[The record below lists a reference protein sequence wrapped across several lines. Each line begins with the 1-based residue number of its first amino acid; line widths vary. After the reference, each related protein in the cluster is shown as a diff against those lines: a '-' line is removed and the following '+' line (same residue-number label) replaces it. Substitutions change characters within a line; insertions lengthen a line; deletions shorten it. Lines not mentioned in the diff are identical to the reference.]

1 VNAEP
6 LGVKRDGHSIS
17 RRLSLQLAAMT
28 LLGLGVLSGGIYW
41 SVSALIHDKQ
51 MTNEAATVRIID
63 DMVKVAAVN
72 GDEQHV
78 IHKTQFFAPRRPSS
92 RLELARADG
101 TTLFRDADEPP
112 FRLSPHVHRVR
123 FDIATPELRGGV
135 VRADLLIDVAD
146 DVRLLRGVLLT
157 LVVTTLVG
165 GALVYLLTLWRVR
178 AGMAPLRDIV
188 RQTRAISP
196 KRLDQRLSLA
206 VPVEELEPWIG
217 QFNALLER
225 LEAAYRQLE
234 GFNADV
240 AHELRTPL
248 ATLIG
253 QTEVALSRE
262 RSADALHDIL
272 ASNLEELQR
281 LAAMVNDMLF
291 LASADRGAQARR
303 NAAASL
309 AAIAWQV
316 IEFHEAALAER
327 NLRVAVRGD
336 ATVPVDEPLFKRA
349 ISNLL
354 GNAVRFAD
362 PGSEITVQIGADGP
376 GEVRVL
382 VQNHGVEIEPA
393 HLPRL
398 FDRFFR
404 AESSR
409 ASEGQAHHGLGLSI
423 VAAIAR
429 MHSGRTFA
437 RSNGGVTALGFTL
450 SAS

>member
-1 VNAEP
+1 M
-6 LGVKRDGHSIS
+6 KRDGHSIS

-28 LLGLGVLSGGIYW
+28 LAGLGLLSGGIYW
-41 SVSALIHDKQ
+41 SVSELIRDKQ
-51 MTNEAATVRIID
+51 IANETATVRIID
-63 DMVKVAAVN
+63 DMVKIAAAD
-72 GDEQHV
+72 GDEQYV
-78 IHKTQFFAPRRPSS
+78 IHKTQFYAPRRPGS
-92 RLELARADG
+92 RLELLRADG
-101 TTLFRDADEPP
+101 TTLFRDADEAP
-112 FRLSPHVHRVR
+112 FLLSPHVHRVR
-123 FDIATPELRGGV
+123 FDIATPRLRGAL

-157 LVVTTLVG
+157 LVVSTLLG
-165 GALVYLLTLWRVR
+165 GALAYVVTLWKVR
-178 AGMAPLRDIV
+178 AGMMPLRDIV

-196 KRLDQRLSLA
+196 KRLDQRLRLA
-206 VPVEELEPWIG
+206 VPVEELSPWID
-217 QFNALLER
+217 QFNALMER
-225 LEAAYRQLE
+225 LERAYQQLE

-262 RSADALHDIL
+262 RSAEALRETL

-303 NAAASL
+303 NGSTSL
-309 AAIAWQV
+309 AAIARQV

-327 NLRVAVRGD
+327 SLSVAVRGD
-336 ATVPVDEPLFKRA
+336 AIASVDEPLFKRA
-349 ISNLL
+349 VSNLL
-354 GNAVRFAD
+354 GNAIRFAD
-362 PGSEITVQIGADGP
+362 AGSEIAVQIDTDAP
-376 GEVRVL
+376 GEVRLL
-382 VQNHGVEIEPA
+382 VQNHGVEIEAP

-404 AESSR
+404 AETSR
-409 ASEGQAHHGLGLSI
+409 HHAGGAHHGLGLSI

-437 RSNGGVTALGFTL
+437 RSDGGVTALGFTV
-450 SAS
+450 SAN

>member
-1 VNAEP
+1 
-6 LGVKRDGHSIS
+6 
-17 RRLSLQLAAMT
+17 
-28 LLGLGVLSGGIYW
+28 
-41 SVSALIHDKQ
+41 
-51 MTNEAATVRIID
+51 
-63 DMVKVAAVN
+63 
-72 GDEQHV
+72 
-78 IHKTQFFAPRRPSS
+78 
-92 RLELARADG
+92 
-101 TTLFRDADEPP
+101 
-112 FRLSPHVHRVR
+112 
-123 FDIATPELRGGV
+123 
-135 VRADLLIDVAD
+135 
-146 DVRLLRGVLLT
+146 
-157 LVVTTLVG
+157 
-165 GALVYLLTLWRVR
+165 
-178 AGMAPLRDIV
+178 
-188 RQTRAISP
+188 
-196 KRLDQRLSLA
+196 
-206 VPVEELEPWIG
+206 VEELEPWIA

-281 LAAMVNDMLF
+281 LAALVNDMLF

-303 NAAASL
+303 NGSTSL
-309 AAIAWQV
+309 AAIAAQV
-316 IEFHEAALAER
+316 IEFHEAALTER
-327 NLRVAVRGD
+327 ALSVAVRGD
-336 ATVPVDEPLFKRA
+336 AVVPIDEPLFKRA

-354 GNAVRFAD
+354 GNAIRFAD
-362 PGSEITVQIGADGP
+362 SGSEIAVDIDADEP
-376 GEVRVL
+376 GQVKVL
-382 VQNHGVEIEPA
+382 VQNRGVEIEPA

-409 ASEGQAHHGLGLSI
+409 HSEGEPHHGLGLSI

-437 RSNGGVTALGFTL
+437 RSGDGVTALGFTV

>member
-1 VNAEP
+1 
-6 LGVKRDGHSIS
+6 
-17 RRLSLQLAAMT
+17 MT
-28 LLGLGVLSGGIYW
+28 LLGLGLLSAGIYW
-41 SVSALIHDKQ
+41 SVAALVHEKQ
-51 MTNEAATVRIID
+51 VANEAATVRIID
-63 DMVKVAAVN
+63 DMVKVSALS
-72 GDEQHV
+72 GDERQV
-78 IHKTQFFAPRRPSS
+78 VHKTQFFAPRRPGS

-112 FRLSPHVHRVR
+112 FRLSHYVHRTQ
-123 FDIATPELRGGV
+123 FDIPTPQLAGGL
-135 VRADLLIDVAD
+135 VRANLLIDVAD
-146 DVRLLRGVLLT
+146 DGRLLRGVLLT
-157 LVVTTLVG
+157 LVVATLLG
-165 GALVYLLTLWRVR
+165 GALAYAVTLWKVR
-178 AGMAPLRDIV
+178 LGMAPLRDIV
-188 RQTRAISP
+188 RQTRDISP
-196 KRLDQRLSLA
+196 RQLDQRLRLA
-206 VPVEELEPWIG
+206 VPVEELTPWIE
-217 QFNALLER
+217 QFNALMER
-225 LEAAYRQLE
+225 VEGAYHQLE

-262 RSADALHDIL
+262 RSAEALREIL

-291 LASADRGAQARR
+291 LASADRGAQALRSGK
-303 NAAASL
+303 ASL
-309 AAIAWQV
+309 AGIALQV
-316 IEFHEAALAER
+316 LDFHEAALAER

-336 ATVPVDEPLFKRA
+336 AVVPIDAPLFKRA

-354 GNAVRFAD
+354 GNAIRFAD
-362 PGSEITVQIGADGP
+362 PGSEISVLIGAEEGGEMHGEMR

-382 VQNHGVEIEPA
+382 VQNQGVEIEPS

-409 ASEGQAHHGLGLSI
+409 NSEGQTHHGLGLSI

-429 MHSGRTFA
+429 MHSGRTLA
-437 RSNGGVTALGFTL
+437 RSNGGVTALGFTV
-450 SAS
+450 AAN

>member
-1 VNAEP
+1 M
-6 LGVKRDGHSIS
+6 KCDGHSIS

-28 LLGLGVLSGGIYW
+28 LLGLGILSGGIYW
-41 SVSALIHDKQ
+41 SVSALISDKQ
-51 MTNEAATVRIID
+51 VTNEAATVRIID
-63 DMVKVAAVN
+63 DMVKVSAAN
-72 GDEQHV
+72 GDEQQV
-78 IHKTQFFAPRRPSS
+78 VHKTQFYAPRRPGS

-101 TTLFRDADEPP
+101 TALFRDADEPP
-112 FRLSPHVHRVR
+112 FLLSPHVHRTR
-123 FDIATPELRGGV
+123 FDIETPALRGGF
-135 VRADLLIDVAD
+135 VRADLLIDIAD

-157 LVVTTLVG
+157 LVVATLIG
-165 GALVYLLTLWRVR
+165 GALAYLVTLWRVR
-178 AGMAPLRDIV
+178 RGMAPLRDIA

-196 KRLDQRLSLA
+196 GRLDQRLRLA
-206 VPVEELEPWIG
+206 HPVEELSPWID
-217 QFNALLER
+217 QFNALMER
-225 LEAAYRQLE
+225 LERAYQQLE

-262 RSADALHDIL
+262 RSPEALRETL

-303 NAAASL
+303 GGRASL
-309 AAIAWQV
+309 AELASQV
-316 IEFHEAALAER
+316 TEFHEAALAER
-327 NLRVAVRGD
+327 GLRVAVRGD
-336 ATVPVDEPLFKRA
+336 AFIPIDVPLFKRA
-349 ISNLL
+349 VSNLL

-362 PGSEITVQIGADGP
+362 PDSEIVVQIAAEEP
-376 GEVRVL
+376 GQVHVL

-404 AESSR
+404 AEGSR
-409 ASEGQAHHGLGLSI
+409 SAGQVHHGLGLSI

-437 RSNGGVTALGFTL
+437 QSAGGVTRMGFTVT
-450 SAS
+450 AG

>member
-1 VNAEP
+1 
-6 LGVKRDGHSIS
+6 VKRDGHSIS
-17 RRLSLQLAAMT
+17 RRLSLQLAGIT

-72 GDEQHV
+72 GDEQQV
-78 IHKTQFFAPRRPSS
+78 IHKTQFYAPRRPGS

-112 FRLSPHVHRVR
+112 FQLSPHVHRTR
-123 FDIATPELRGGV
+123 FDIATPQLAGGV
-135 VRADLLIDVAD
+135 VRADLLIDIAD
-146 DVRLLRGVLLT
+146 DVRLLRGVMLT
-157 LVVTTLVG
+157 LVVATLIG
-165 GALVYLLTLWRVR
+165 GALAYVVTLWKVR
-178 AGMAPLRDIV
+178 SGMAPLRDIA
-188 RQTRAISP
+188 RQTRGISP
-196 KRLDQRLSLA
+196 KRLDQRLRLP
-206 VPVEELEPWIG
+206 VPVEELSPWID
-217 QFNALLER
+217 QFNALMER
-225 LEAAYRQLE
+225 LERAYQQLE

-262 RSADALHDIL
+262 RSPEALRETL
-272 ASNLEELQR
+272 VSNLEELQR

-303 NAAASL
+303 NGAASL

-336 ATVPVDEPLFKRA
+336 ATASVDVPLFKRA
-349 ISNLL
+349 VSNLL
-354 GNAVRFAD
+354 GNAIRFAD
-362 PGSEITVQIGADGP
+362 PDSEIVVQIAAGEP
-376 GEVRVL
+376 GQVHVL

-404 AESSR
+404 AEGSR
-409 ASEGQAHHGLGLSI
+409 TAGQAHHGLGLSI

-437 RSNGGVTALGFTL
+437 RSDGGVTALGFTV